1 MDPVHPSSFNAFL
14 SKNLLPPP
22 HYRYYRCLLTLP
34 PTHPP
39 PTFALSLMIP
49 TLATASCSMSVC
61 EMIC

>member
-1 MDPVHPSSFNAFL
+1 MDPVRPSSFNAFL
-14 SKNLLPPP
+14 SLTFFLL
-22 HYRYYRCLLTLP
+22 HYHYYRCLLTLP